1 MTRVQHCDIYG
12 LRDAW
17 TQARSIALVGN
28 AATILEWDNGAL
40 IDSYDVVIRFNRAYV
55 AGIEAKVGSRTDIL
69 VANAR
74 NSLER
79 GPSPADTLKPR
90 CILCFVNPEPISSH
104 WMETFPTQTRDIEP
118 FREWAGNVPTVIT
131 LSPDIPEFATAHRQ
145 RGLTMGTYMLYMLP
159 KLFQVERL
167 FVTGFTMYGAVDG
180 RFQKYFGEGF
190 RNVGT
195 YHDLDEEARL
205 FTTILA
211 SFQGDL
217 RITSEVDA
225 LLRRHGHAKRL
236 SKSAVP
242 EAPRAPST
250 YYRMVGRLSW
260 QLLRL
265 GFKLRRKFERGTS
278 ISFERLQ
285 K

>member
-1 MTRVQHCDIYG
+1 MRHADIYN

-55 AGIEAKVGSRTDIL
+55 AGIEEKVGSRTDIL
-69 VANAR
+69 VANAA
-74 NSLER
+74 NSLEKA
-79 GPSPADTLKPR
+79 PSPADTVKPR
-90 CILCFVNPEPISSH
+90 WILCFSNPEPISSN
-104 WMETFPTQTRDIEP
+104 WIATLPTQTRDIEP
-118 FREWAGNVPTVIT
+118 FREWTGNVPTVIT
-131 LSPDIPEFATAHRQ
+131 LPPDTLEFAATHRQ
-145 RGLTMGTYMLYMLP
+145 RALTMGTYMLYMLP

-167 FVTGFTMYGAVDG
+167 FVTGFTMYGAAG
-180 RFQKYFGEGF
+180 GKFQKYFGENV

-211 SFQGDL
+211 SFGGDL
-217 RITSEVDA
+217 RVTSDVDA
-225 LLRRHGHAKRL
+225 LLSRHGHGKSRKRTL
-236 SKSAVP
+236 AGAAATDP
-242 EAPRAPST
+242 PSL
-250 YYRMVGRLSW
+250 YYRLMGQLSW
-260 QLLRL
+260 RLLTM

-278 ISFERLQ
+278 IQHGALQ